1 MRTLRLT
8 TTLAFAT
15 ILLLGVTLANAGPAA
30 RVADAIWANDE
41 LFATII
47 TDTTFMSP
55 PLHSTDVI
63 YSFMMSGL
71 AGQRSVADAGPGDPD
86 FNGGRWS
93 VHIATFTAQGVLVF
107 DQDDDGYVDEE
118 LTNSDQVHEAADLGY
133 IILSPANFYFEC
145 PLLPRRGNR

>member
-1 MRTLRLT
+1 MRTLRIT
-8 TTLAFAT
+8 TTLACAALF
-15 ILLLGVTLANAGPAA
+15 LLGVSLANAGPAA

-41 LFATII
+41 LFGTIV

-71 AGQRSVADAGPGDPD
+71 AGQRSVADAGPGDAD
-86 FNGGRWS
+86 FNGGRWN
-93 VHIATFTAQGVLVF
+93 VHVATFTAQGVYVF

-118 LTNSDQVHEAADLGY
+118 LTNADQVKEAADMGY

-145 PLLPRRGNR
+145 PLLPRRGTR